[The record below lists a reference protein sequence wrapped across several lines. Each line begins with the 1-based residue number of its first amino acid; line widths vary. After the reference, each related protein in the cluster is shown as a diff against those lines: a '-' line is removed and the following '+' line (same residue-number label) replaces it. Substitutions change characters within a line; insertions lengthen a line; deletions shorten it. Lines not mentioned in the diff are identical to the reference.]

1 MSTDPPSPP
10 ADLFTPLET
19 LYQLA
24 LNLTVLAEGRST
36 DLDKQIA
43 IEETRKGIIEEAGQ
57 ILEEIRIFLDEG
69 GNIDLNMNVLE
80 QRRAGLSLLIE
91 QIQSIDQQRTTGF
104 QQEQATLRQDLHQ
117 SNLGKQ
123 AVAKYQQNL
132 PPEPSDSSEI

>member
-1 MSTDPPSPP
+1 MNTDPPSPQ

-24 LNLTVLAEGRST
+24 LNLTVLAEGRSG

-57 ILEEIRIFLDEG
+57 ILGEIQNVLLDEG
-69 GNIDLNMNVLE
+69 SATDIHFDPNILE
-80 QRRAGLSLLIE
+80 QRRERLSLLIE
-91 QIQSIDQQRTTGF
+91 QIQAIDRQRAAGF
-104 QQEQATLRQDLHQ
+104 QGEQAILRHDLHQ

-123 AVAKYQQNL
+123 AITKYQQNIS
-132 PPEPSDSSEI
+132 PDS